1 MFYIGIEDV
10 AANALIQALR
20 KNEEKRFLS
29 YMTIEAYGNRVV
41 EKLNEDHKKEVLIFS
56 RNHTEALYRNYSRF
70 FEPYEENGRRGI
82 RLKDKITLEDLIT
95 AFQGYLALD
104 LLKAFL
110 DVSVEDSGVA

>member
-20 KNEEKRFLS
+20 KNAEKRFLS
-29 YMTIEAYGNRVV
+29 YMTIESYGNRVV
-41 EKLNEDHKKEVLIFS
+41 EKLNEDNKKAVLIFS
-56 RNHTEALYRNYSRF
+56 RNRTEALYRNYSEF
-70 FEPYEENGRRGI
+70 VEPGEENGQRGI
-82 RLKDKITLEDLIT
+82 RLREKIKLEDLII

-110 DVSVEDSGVA
+110 DVSVEDSGAA

>member
-20 KNEEKRFLS
+20 KNAEKRFLS
-29 YMTIEAYGNRVV
+29 YMTIESYGNRVV
-41 EKLNEDHKKEVLIFS
+41 EKLNEDNKKAVLIFS
-56 RNHTEALYRNYSRF
+56 RNRTEALYRNYSQF
-70 FEPYEENGRRGI
+70 FEPGEENGQRGI
-82 RLKDKITLEDLIT
+82 RLREKIKLEDLII

-110 DVSVEDSGVA
+110 DVSVEDSGAA